1 MIRIVSDA
9 IFSKICVT
17 ESEIARRKQLVQF
30 GSGDMA
36 LLAGC
41 RPCIERQLEEI
52 VAEFFAVVGSDHEVA
67 ALIGDGDTFQHLH
80 ATQRN
85 YILELFDGATGLAY
99 VTNRLRIGLLHQ
111 QVGVQPKLYLS
122 AMRVLKEILFRAL
135 EKGIDEPERVVAT
148 CRALDKLLY
157 FDITLVFDTY
167 THSLLSEVESARDR
181 LAGYAADLEAQVE
194 ERTRQLEGKVS
205 ELERALALV
214 KRLEGVIPICGICK
228 KIRNDHESWQQL
240 ELYISEHSEALF
252 SHGLCPDCYQK
263 EMNQLKAFKEAKTN
277 RKVEKEGK

>member
-9 IFSKICVT
+9 IFSKICIT
-17 ESEIARRKQLVQF
+17 EPEIARRKQLVQF
-30 GSGDMA
+30 ESGDMA
-36 LLAGC
+36 ILAGC

-52 VAEFFAVVGSDHEVA
+52 VAEFFSVVGSDQEVA
-67 ALIGDGDTFQHLH
+67 ALIGDGETFQHLH
-80 ATQRN
+80 AAQRN
-85 YILELFDGATGLAY
+85 YIMELFDGVTDLAY

-111 QVGVQPKLYLS
+111 QLRVQPKLYLS

-135 EKGIDEPERVVAT
+135 ERGMDEPQRVVAS

-181 LAGYAADLEAQVE
+181 LASYAADLEAQVE
-194 ERTRQLEGKVS
+194 ERTRQLEGKIT
-205 ELERALALV
+205 ELERALSRV

-228 KIRNDHESWQQL
+228 KIRDDHESWQQL

-263 EMNQLKAFKEAKTN
+263 QMNELKAFKDAKAN
-277 RKVEKEGK
+277 GKVEKEGK